1 MIFVTL
7 GTSDYPFTRL
17 LKQIDDLNETLEL
30 KNMEIEELNLDLKK
44 YEDNLTNTEQKVESN
59 MEMI

>member
-17 LKQIDDLNETLEL
+17 LKQIDDLIENNII
-30 KNMEIEELNLDLKK
+30 KNITIFLILLNHFKWHP
-44 YEDNLTNTEQKVESN
+44 TR
-59 MEMI
+59 

>member
-17 LKQIDDLNETLEL
+17 LKQIDDLIENNIIKNITVQWGNEDYQP
-30 KNMEIEELNLDLKK
+30 KNFTIIKK
-44 YEDNLTNTEQKVESN
+44 
-59 MEMI
+59 IC